1 MGILNGLALGSLL
14 ALLAYLWQGSPTL
27 GVVVG
32 GALAVNTLI
41 AVSIG
46 GTTPLLIKRMG
57 WDPAL
62 ASGPILTTLTD
73 VCGFTLTLQLATALL
88 I

>member
-1 MGILNGLALGSLL
+1 M
-14 ALLAYLWQGSPTL
+14 
-27 GVVVG
+27 
-32 GALAVNTLI
+32 ALAINTLL

-73 VCGFTLTLQLATALL
+73 VCGFFLTLQFATTLL